1 VTTIKKVKSARYF
14 DAPKL
19 KKGLKM
25 KAIFEVQGLEFSSLK
40 QAVKHAKKYD
50 FSHIYN
56 ESGDLI
62 VLVIKLQQGFDI
74 VLVS

>member
-1 VTTIKKVKSARYF
+1 
-14 DAPKL
+14 
-19 KKGLKM
+19 M
-25 KAIFEVQGLEFSSLK
+25 KAVFEVQGLEFSSLK
-40 QAVKHAKKYD
+40 QAIKHAKRYD

-74 VLVS
+74 VLVG